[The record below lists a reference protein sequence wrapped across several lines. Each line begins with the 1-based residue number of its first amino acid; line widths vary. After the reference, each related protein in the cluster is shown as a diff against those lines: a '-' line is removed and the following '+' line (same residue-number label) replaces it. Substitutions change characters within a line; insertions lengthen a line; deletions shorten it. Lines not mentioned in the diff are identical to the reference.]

1 MKIRTLDDLQQ
12 IKEKGMKLLYPK
24 KTKIMVGMGTCG
36 LATGAGEVYE
46 AISEEVEKQK
56 LDWVISPTCCI
67 GFCQKEPLV
76 DVLQPRRPR
85 ITYHEMTP
93 ERGRELISALAEDKL
108 KKEWILAKIE
118 KEENLIEG
126 KGWTYPKDSS
136 AEELEEIP
144 TYEQLPFYSKQF
156 KIAMRNCGFIN
167 PENIE
172 EYIARGGYHT
182 LYKVLKELSPE
193 EVIAEVKKSGLRGRG
208 GAGFPTGRK
217 WEICHQ
223 AAGDIKY
230 IICNGDEGDPGAYMD
245 RSILEGDPHS
255 VLEGMLIGAYA
266 IGAKEGYIYV
276 RAEYPL
282 AVKNIGIAINQAEK
296 YGLLGRNIFGSG
308 FNFNIKVDR
317 GAGAFVCG
325 EETALIAALEGRVGE
340 PRLRPPYPA
349 QSGLWGKPTNINNVE
364 TWANVPVILARG
376 ADWYS
381 QYGTETSKGTKVFSL
396 VGKINNTGLVEV
408 PMGITLREIV
418 YDVGGG
424 IPDGKR
430 FKAVQTGGPSGG
442 CIPQQFLD
450 LPIDYARLIEV
461 GAIMG
466 SGGMIVMDEDTCM
479 VDVAKYFVDF
489 LKGESCGKCLSC
501 REGIERMYEILTD
514 ITEGRGREGD
524 IELLEELSETIRDTS
539 LCALGGTAPNPVL
552 TTIRYF
558 RDEYE
563 AHIKKKR
570 CPAGVCKALVIAPCR
585 NACPAGIDVP
595 RYVRAIADS
604 KFTEAA
610 AVIREKIPF
619 PSICGYVCF
628 HPCETKC
635 RRGEIEEPIAI
646 RALKR
651 FVAEQDGRLKGQIR
665 KGAKPT
671 GKRVAIIGSGPAGLT
686 AGYYLAKLGH
696 AVTVFEALS
705 QPGGMMRTGIPEY
718 RLPGEVLNK
727 EIELI
732 KGVGVEI
739 RTNTRVDSVD
749 QLLKDGYDAVFA
761 AIGAHQ
767 GIKLGVEG
775 EDSPGVVECVSF
787 LRSVNL
793 GEKPELGNRVAV
805 IGGGNAAIDASR
817 VALRLGV
824 KEVTI
829 IYRRSRQE
837 MPASPEE
844 VEEALREGVKID
856 FLAAP
861 SKIVRENSELKMECI
876 RMRLG
881 EVDASGRR
889 RPEPIKGS
897 EFTMSFDNVIAAIG
911 QTPEIPAKLG
921 LPLAKAGTLEVD
933 PDTLATT
940 KEGVFA
946 GGDAVTGPASVIE
959 AIAAGR
965 QVAISI
971 DKHLG
976 GDGMI
981 EEVLASPEV
990 APALVKVKEEE
1001 KPRLPIPSL
1010 SIEERLRSFKEVELG
1025 YTREIAM
1032 EEAQRCLSCDLEEQ

>member
-1 MKIRTLDDLQQ
+1 
-12 IKEKGMKLLYPK
+12 LL
-24 KTKIMVGMGTCG
+24 G
-36 LATGAGEVYE
+36 
-46 AISEEVEKQK
+46 
-56 LDWVISPTCCI
+56 
-67 GFCQKEPLV
+67 
-76 DVLQPRRPR
+76 
-85 ITYHEMTP
+85 
-93 ERGRELISALAEDKL
+93 
-108 KKEWILAKIE
+108 
-118 KEENLIEG
+118 
-126 KGWTYPKDSS
+126 
-136 AEELEEIP
+136 
-144 TYEQLPFYSKQF
+144 
-156 KIAMRNCGFIN
+156 
-167 PENIE
+167 ENI
-172 EYIARGGYHT
+172 
-182 LYKVLKELSPE
+182 
-193 EVIAEVKKSGLRGRG
+193 
-208 GAGFPTGRK
+208 F
-217 WEICHQ
+217 
-223 AAGDIKY
+223 D
-230 IICNGDEGDPGAYMD
+230 
-245 RSILEGDPHS
+245 
-255 VLEGMLIGAYA
+255 
-266 IGAKEGYIYV
+266 
-276 RAEYPL
+276 
-282 AVKNIGIAINQAEK
+282 
-296 YGLLGRNIFGSG
+296 SG
-308 FNFNIKVDR
+308 FDFTIKVDR

-364 TWANVPVILARG
+364 TWANVTAIMARG

-408 PMGITLREIV
+408 PMGITLKEIV

-424 IPDGKR
+424 IPGDKK

-450 LPIDYARLIEV
+450 LPIDYERLKEV

-479 VDVAKYFVDF
+479 VDLAKYFVDF
-489 LKGESCGKCLSC
+489 LKGESCGKCTSC
-501 REGIERMYEILTD
+501 REGIERMHEILTD

-524 IELLEELSETIRDTS
+524 IELLEELSEVIRDTS

-570 CPAGVCKALVIAPCR
+570 CPAGVCKTLMIAPCL
-585 NACPAGIDVP
+585 NACPAGINVP
-595 RYVRAIADS
+595 RYVQAITDG
-604 KFTEAA
+604 KFSEAA

-635 RRGEIEEPIAI
+635 RRGEIDDPIAI
-646 RALKR
+646 KALKR
-651 FVAEQDGRLKGQIR
+651 FVAQQDGRLRVQI
-665 KGAKPT
+665 KKVAKPT
-671 GKRVAIIGSGPAGLT
+671 DKRVAIIGSGPAGLT

-696 AVTVFEALS
+696 AVAVFEALS
-705 QPGGMMRTGIPEY
+705 QPGGMMRTGIPDY
-718 RLPGEVLNK
+718 RLPKDVLNK
-727 EIELI
+727 EIEVM
-732 KGVGVEI
+732 KGVGVDI
-739 RTNTRVDSVD
+739 RTNTRVDSVN
-749 QLLKDGYDAVFA
+749 QLVKDGYDAIFV

-767 GIKLGVEG
+767 GVRLGVEG
-775 EDSPGVVECVSF
+775 EDSPGVVECVSL

-817 VALRLGV
+817 VALRLGA

-829 IYRRSRQE
+829 VYRRSRRE

-844 VEEALREGVKID
+844 VEEALHEGVKIE

-861 SKIVRENSELKMECI
+861 SKIVRENNVLKMECI

-889 RPEPIKGS
+889 RPEPIPGS
-897 EFTMSFDNVIAAIG
+897 EFPMELDNIIAAIG
-911 QTPEIPAKLG
+911 QIPEISAQLG
-921 LPLAKAGTLEVD
+921 LAVAKAGTLKVD
-933 PDTLATT
+933 PDTLGTT
-940 KEGVFA
+940 KKGVFA

-965 QVAISI
+965 QAAISI
-971 DKHLG
+971 DKYLG

-981 EEVLASPEV
+981 EEILAPPEV
-990 APALVKVKEEE
+990 ALALVKIEEEE
-1001 KPRLPIPSL
+1001 KRRVLIPSL
-1010 SIEERLRSFKEVELG
+1010 SIEQRLRGFMEVELG
-1025 YTREIAM
+1025 YTQAMAM
-1032 EEAQRCLSCDLEEQ
+1032 EEAKRCLRCDLEEQ

>member
-1 MKIRTLDDLQQ
+1 MKIKTLNDLQQ
-12 IKEKGMKLLYPK
+12 IKEKGIKLLYPE

-36 LATGAGEVYE
+36 LATGAGEVFE

-56 LDWVISPTCCI
+56 LDVVISPTCCI

-76 DVLQPRRPR
+76 DILQSGRPR
-85 ITYHEMTP
+85 ISYGEMTP
-93 ERGRELISALAEDKL
+93 ERARELIKALARGEI
-108 KKEWILAKIE
+108 KKEWALAKIE
-118 KEENLIEG
+118 EEEYLVEDKI
-126 KGWTYPKDSS
+126 WRYPEDSPPK
-136 AEELEEIP
+136 ELEEIP
-144 TYEQLPFYSKQF
+144 TYGQLPFYAKQR

-167 PENIE
+167 PENIG
-172 EYIARGGYHT
+172 EYIARGGYKT
-182 LYKVLKELSPE
+182 LYRVLKEFQPGQ
-193 EVIAEVKKSGLRGRG
+193 VIAEIIKSGLRGRG

-217 WEICHQ
+217 WDICSK
-223 AAGDIKY
+223 ATGDIKY

-255 VLEGMLIGAYA
+255 VLEGMIIGAYA
-266 IGAKEGYIYV
+266 IGATEGYIYV

-282 AVKNIGIAINQAEK
+282 AVKNIGIAIKQAED
-296 YGLLGRNIFGSG
+296 YGLLGENIFGSG
-308 FNFNIKVDR
+308 FNFTIKVDK

-364 TWANVPVILARG
+364 TWANVPVIMARG
-376 ADWYS
+376 ADWYA

-396 VGKINNTGLVEV
+396 VGKIENTGLVEV
-408 PMGITLREIV
+408 PMGITIREIV

-424 IPDGKR
+424 IPDGKK

-450 LPIDYARLIEV
+450 LPIDYEQLTKV

-479 VDVAKYFVDF
+479 VDLAKYFVDF
-489 LKGESCGKCLSC
+489 LKRESCGKCTSC
-501 REGIERMYEILTD
+501 REGIERMHEILTD

-524 IELLEELSETIRDTS
+524 IELLEELCEVVRDTS

-595 RYVRAIADS
+595 RYVRSIADA

-610 AVIREKIPF
+610 AVIRERIPF

-628 HPCETKC
+628 HPCESKC
-635 RRGEIEEPIAI
+635 RRGEIEDPIAI

-651 FVAEQDGRLKGQIR
+651 FVAEQDGRLQGQI
-665 KGAKPT
+665 KKVAKPT

-696 AVTVFEALS
+696 GATVFEALP
-705 QPGGMMRTGIPEY
+705 QPGGMMRTGIPDY
-718 RLPGEVLNK
+718 RLPKHILNK
-727 EIELI
+727 EIEVM
-732 KGVGVEI
+732 KSVGVDI
-739 RTNTRVDSVD
+739 RTNTRVDSID
-749 QLLKDGYDAVFA
+749 QLLKDGFDAVFV

-775 EDSPGVVECVSF
+775 EDSPRVVECISF

-817 VALRLGV
+817 VALRLGA

-829 IYRRSRQE
+829 IYRRSRRE

-844 VEEALREGVKID
+844 VEEALAEGVEIN

-861 SKIVRENSELKMECI
+861 SKIVRENGVLKMECI

-889 RPEPIKGS
+889 RPESIPGS
-897 EFTMSFDNVIAAIG
+897 EFSIELDNIIAAIG
-911 QTPEIPAKLG
+911 QTPGIPAQLG
-921 LPLAKAGTLEVD
+921 IPVTKASTLEVD

-971 DKHLG
+971 DKYLG
-976 GDGMI
+976 GGGII
-981 EEVLASPEV
+981 EEILAPPEV
-990 APALVKVKEEE
+990 APALVEIKEEE
-1001 KPRLPIPSL
+1001 KPRVPIPSL
-1010 SIEERLRSFKEVELG
+1010 PIDERLRGFREVEFG
-1025 YTREIAM
+1025 YTQATAI
-1032 EEAQRCLSCDLEEQ
+1032 EEAQRCLRCDLEER